1 MISFVTE
8 FFQKKLTVRF
18 SSRQEKFRTAR
29 GSNSEA
35 RLRLFRPIVTSVG
48 PTIVRQAMSTVIV
61 GRRALLREGIT
72 SLLHDSH
79 YKVVAGV
86 AEASELKDVRIPAGR
101 RTLVIFQM
109 NGSQPEG
116 SGANFEDAAEN
127 IRLLRSLF
135 PDCKVVVVAETS
147 TPVDLQQV
155 MALAPDGYVLNL
167 DSRDILLRVLELILL
182 DQQAFVL
189 VQPSAPPI
197 AGDYTDAQQDP
208 GAFEA
213 QSDADRACLDGSI
226 PPEHQLSPREQQI
239 LAILAQGEPNKAI
252 ARQCNIT
259 ESTVKVHLKAILRK
273 IDAHNRTQAAIWA
286 VANGYRCAIFADIPF
301 IETKSTVEE
310 LPRPRLLKS

>member
-1 MISFVTE
+1 
-8 FFQKKLTVRF
+8 
-18 SSRQEKFRTAR
+18 
-29 GSNSEA
+29 
-35 RLRLFRPIVTSVG
+35 
-48 PTIVRQAMSTVIV
+48 VRQVMSTVIV

-79 YKVVAGV
+79 YKVIAGV
-86 AEASELKDVRIPAGR
+86 SQASELKDVRIPAGR
-101 RTLVIFQM
+101 RILVIFQM
-109 NGSQPEG
+109 NGLQPEG
-116 SGANFEDAAEN
+116 SGGNFEDATEN

-135 PDCKVVVVAETS
+135 PDCKVVVVAETG
-147 TPVDLQQV
+147 TPVDLQQI

-167 DSRDILLRVLELILL
+167 GCRDILLKVLELILL

-197 AGDYTDAQQDP
+197 TGEYTEAQQDT
-208 GAFEA
+208 GALESFTR
-213 QSDADRACLDGSI
+213 SDADRACIDGSI

-239 LAILAQGEPNKAI
+239 LAFLAQGEPNKAI

-286 VANGYRCAIFADIPF
+286 VANGYRCAIIANIPF
-301 IETKSTVEE
+301 IETKSSTPEF
-310 LPRPRLLKS
+310 PRPRLLKS